1 VLSQPT
7 LCQIE
12 GLAIQFFYLS
22 AMCWLSSMSYDIWST
37 FRQLRTRSVISRYD
51 QWGLVKSINYS
62 TSIDDEK
69 INYHTCVEVKV

>member
-1 VLSQPT
+1 LKHFFQFYFTLAIPNFLGVNHVLSQPT

-37 FRQLRTRSVISRYD
+37 FRQLRTRLAI
-51 QWGLVKSINYS
+51 
-62 TSIDDEK
+62 
-69 INYHTCVEVKV
+69 